1 MKKRLIGT
9 LLMGAL
15 FVSST
20 SVFVSCKDY
29 DDDINSV
36 SGRTQALEAA
46 KVALEGEI
54 SSLKSELETAKGQI
68 TSLTTELGTL
78 KTQYATLNEEKADKA
93 TYEAKVYNLID
104 EIKRAVAAEAAL
116 EARLNTAESSITSIN
131 ALIGGKLDDG
141 KTYKEAVTDL
151 YAQLEA
157 VKTGL
162 GNQIVTISGDLSNYQ
177 VATNAVLED
186 YKQQLAALQTFKTN
200 YGNLLDGLLA
210 DFNTLQTDFAN
221 EKAKS
226 ATDKAALEAS
236 IAELAAELEQRT
248 SQLQAQVGTVE
259 GGNLAVMVQALQ
271 TDAQAMQTRVEQITN
286 TLNVLNVLTSN
297 ELRGLVFIPESYYW
311 GIEAATIHTI
321 NYAWY
326 HNGGTTTN
334 IPAATPETKEAK
346 GYLDND
352 AADLTAENVARTTH
366 TRYPSTNA
374 SLVLNFVANYHLNP
388 SNADSAVV
396 KKIEILDGDKRYVTR
411 ASEAQLF
418 CSEDIKDHGWGNGI
432 LSVNINVRDLSK
444 IKSVK
449 DDEMVTTFATRVTL
463 GNDTVIT
470 SDYAAAYKDT
480 VKDMRLVHT
489 NLPKWSTAYAAAK
502 GYVANAIGTG
512 GYIMNKHCG
521 DCTLDNTPV
530 ANPIRRSHLMA
541 TVAEAAEFAPQDS
554 VNYNDTIDLSKIVET
569 HFTTT
574 AGKHEIMD
582 AANMKLN
589 NLYYKYEL
597 TQYIVGNNKTSESA
611 QAAIKDSLLRP
622 QMPGEDGKGQAWGAI
637 QSRST
642 IGRTPIVRVSLM
654 KKDADGVERTIDY
667 GYIRIKIT
675 EKAATPIDPSKPLTI
690 AYEGPRYS
698 YTYGNECVPAE
709 LRGYEVKT
717 TWILTQYD
725 IYHTFMNAYAN
736 TAVTRE
742 EFEAI
747 YSLVG
752 PANDLDQFDPKTGE
766 QLAAKIGKIET
777 VNDDAVTEDG
787 TRTSTL
793 KWTLTPAQAEALFV
807 ENAKTMNAKA
817 KTLAS
822 DSVVAV
828 KYTSNGKV
836 GFPDFYIVFKHKGKT
851 ADVKVNKSSAKVVW
865 DDKKITNWWYGTDM
879 ATGGTGKDEIHAQV
893 LPVEQA
899 NAGLVGNT
907 IEVQPSDLFI
917 GNDLKGT
924 GYLDITDASSTKA
937 FSHTSTADSLVMKL
951 IFDAK
956 NTGKEY
962 VGANGK
968 TYVTSVSADGS
979 QLIAT
984 EKGTLNSAV
993 IAVLAVDDINEQKV
1007 VYQKNAISCE
1017 LLNAKDHATLAGQ
1030 LAAYVGLDVRNK
1042 CAKVLPLDAYEPFAV
1057 RFLRPINVIPQ
1068 NDATFVDG
1076 TDHPEDVNMRDL
1088 VYLTDWRDFRFM
1100 TNYWQYYNIKNITI
1114 DGIPTGAIV
1123 PGTPMNIAQYVETNL
1138 SQANENT
1145 WVKLSDVSK
1154 KINIIYN
1161 PVADKNPGEY
1171 GTAASYGT
1179 LSYENIGAALGTE
1192 FKIRFKVRVTY
1203 EWGYLVTGNGQNTD
1217 NAYVTITV
1225 KPTVANSSRK
1235 K

>member
-78 KTQYATLNEEKADKA
+78 KTQYATLNDEKADKA

-162 GNQIVTISGDLSNYQ
+162 GNQIVTISGDLTNYQ

-200 YGNLLDGLLA
+200 YGALLDGVLA
-210 DFNTLQTDFAN
+210 DFADLKSDFAT
-221 EKAKS
+221 EKSKS

-248 SQLQAQVGTVE
+248 SQLQAQVGTIE
-259 GGNLAVMVQALQ
+259 GGNLATMVQALQ
-271 TDAQAMQTRVEQITN
+271 TDAQTMQTRVEQITN

-334 IPAATPETKEAK
+334 IPAASPETKEVK
-346 GYLDND
+346 GYVGED
-352 AADLTAENVARTTH
+352 ALGINYTVAGKQSDH
-366 TRYPSTNA
+366 ARYPSTPA

-388 SNADSAVV
+388 SNADSAAV

-418 CSEDIKDHGWGNGI
+418 CSEDIKDHGWENGI
-432 LSVNINVRDLSK
+432 LSVNINVRDLKK

-690 AYEGPRYS
+690 AYQGPRYS

-709 LRGYEVKT
+709 VRGYEVKT

-899 NAGLVGNT
+899 NAGEFGDA
-907 IEVQPSDLFI
+907 IAIQPSDLFI
-917 GNDLKGT
+917 GNNLKDAS
-924 GYLDITDASSTKA
+924 YLDITDGSSTKA

-962 VGANGK
+962 VGADGK

-979 QLIAT
+979 KLIAT

-993 IAVLAVDDINEQKV
+993 IAVLAFNDINDQQV
-1007 VYQKNAISCE
+1007 VYQKNDISKA
-1017 LLNAKDHATLAGQ
+1017 LLNAKAHNNLAGQ
-1030 LAAYVGLDVRNK
+1030 VAAYVGLDIKNK
-1042 CAKVLPLDAYEPFAV
+1042 CGKELPLDTYNPIAV

-1100 TNYWQYYNIKNITI
+1100 TNYWHYYNIKNITI
-1114 DGIPTGAIV
+1114 DGIPTVAIV

-1161 PVADKNPGEY
+1161 PVANKNPGEY

-1203 EWGYLVTGNGQNTD
+1203 EWGYLVSED
-1217 NAYVTITV
+1217 YVTITV
-1225 KPTVANSSRK
+1225 KPTVANSSRQK
-1235 K
+1235 